1 VLGKRSELELK
12 LLVPADFQLPP
23 LANGA
28 GGVATATER
37 EPLQLS
43 AVYFDT
49 QDLRL
54 MRCGITL
61 RYRLGDDDGPV
72 WTLKLPVNQDKAQRS
87 ELEFTGDGSEPPA
100 EARALLLG
108 VLNGS
113 SLVPVA
119 EIKTRRRRWDLASA
133 DGRDL
138 AQLVDDRVSVLD
150 GNEIRDSFREI
161 EIEAHTADRS
171 QLKEIADVIRDAG
184 AIPEQRSKASRA
196 LEAIRGAAAG
206 AADAVV
212 VGPDDPAGKAVAPAL
227 SRALDR
233 LLSSDPYARL
243 GEVEGVHQLRVAGRR
258 LRSVLRTFAP
268 LLDEEK
274 TARAHEELRWFGRV
288 LGDVRDLDVLT
299 ENLREHSRDLAEP
312 LAPVFAALAERHEA
326 KKSALADALSSERYS
341 AMIEMLR
348 SLVADPGMLRT
359 PGSRV
364 EAELP
369 ALATRMWQ
377 KLDKFADGLTADS
390 AESDFHRAR
399 ILAKRARYAAET
411 ISEFVPPKLSKR
423 IRPFAEDAESLQNI
437 LGEHQDATY
446 ARNVLIEFAPQPD
459 FSTPATSFALGRM
472 VERYDN
478 LAARKRREFFKLWRK
493 LGRSRAR
500 K

>member
-1 VLGKRSELELK
+1 MRDKRSELELK

-23 LANGA
+23 LANGS
-28 GGVATATER
+28 GGVATATEQ
-37 EPLQLS
+37 EPQQLS

-49 QDLRL
+49 PDLRL
-54 MRCGITL
+54 LRCGITF
-61 RYRLGDDDGPV
+61 RHRIGDDGGPA
-72 WTLKLPVNQDKAQRS
+72 WTLKLPVNDDKALRR
-87 ELEFTGDGSEPPA
+87 ELEFSGNGREPPA
-100 EARALLLG
+100 EARDLLFG
-108 VLNGS
+108 VLTGGT
-113 SLVPVA
+113 LVPVA
-119 EIKTRRRRWDLASA
+119 EIKTRRRRWNLASA

-161 EIEAHTADRS
+161 EIEAHTADRK

-184 AIPEQRSKASRA
+184 AVPEQRSKASRA
-196 LEAIRGAAAG
+196 LEAMRGTAPGMAA
-206 AADAVV
+206 VI
-212 VGPDDPAGKAVAPAL
+212 GPDEPAGNAVAPAL

-233 LLSSDPYARL
+233 LLSYDPYARL
-243 GEVEGVHQLRVAGRR
+243 GEVEGVHQLRVAARR

-274 TARAHEELRWFGRV
+274 TARAHEELRWFGQV

-326 KKSALADALSSERYS
+326 KKLALAEALSSERYS

-348 SLVADPGMLRT
+348 SLTTDPGLLRM
-359 PGSRV
+359 PGSRA

-369 ALATRMWQ
+369 ALAARMWR
-377 KLDKFADGLTADS
+377 KLRRFAETLTPES
-390 AESDFHRAR
+390 PESDFHRAR

-411 ISEFVPPKLSKR
+411 VSEFVSSKPGKR
-423 IRPFAEDAESLQNI
+423 LRLFAEHAESLQNI
-437 LGEHQDATY
+437 LGEHQDATH
-446 ARNVLIEFAPQPD
+446 ARNVLNEFVPQD
-459 FSTPATSFALGRM
+459 AFSAPATSFALGRM

-478 LAARKRREFFKLWRK
+478 IALQKRREFFKLWRK
-493 LGRSRAR
+493 LGRSRGPN
-500 K
+500 